1 MSFADSDALEKGTW
15 SPYDVLE
22 VSSTATQ
29 DEIRLAYKNKM
40 KTFHPDVLKDDDD
53 DGGNKASEINKAY
66 VLLTKEKREHTDAV
80 LMSAFRR
87 RTNGISYGDGKSIKE
102 HKEGVVGPMNEV
114 VLAELVVCGSSSNCL
129 LYTSPSPR
137 D

>member
-66 VLLTKEKREHTDAV
+66 VLLTKEKKRAHPRGVDV
-80 LMSAFRR
+80 RFS
-87 RTNGISYGDGKSIKE
+87 KE
-102 HKEGVVGPMNEV
+102 NEWHF
-114 VLAELVVCGSSSNCL
+114 LRG
-129 LYTSPSPR
+129 R
-137 D
+137 QID

>member
-114 VLAELVVCGSSSNCL
+114 VLAELVVCGSSSN
-129 LYTSPSPR
+129 
-137 D
+137 DDDGAVGGAQ